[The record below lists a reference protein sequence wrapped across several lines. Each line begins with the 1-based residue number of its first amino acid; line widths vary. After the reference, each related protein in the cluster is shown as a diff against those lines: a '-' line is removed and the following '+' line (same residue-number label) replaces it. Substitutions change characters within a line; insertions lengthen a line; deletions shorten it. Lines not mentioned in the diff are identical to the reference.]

1 MLLEFENVVAGY
13 GPIRVLHGVTLSVN
27 AGEIVALLGR
37 NGAGKSTTLKA
48 AAGMARVFTGQV
60 RFKLA
65 DIARRAVHQRAR
77 LGLGYVPEERRIFPE
92 LTVRE
97 NLEVARKRG
106 AGGQAPWTLER
117 IFELMPLLAE
127 IQKRR
132 GGHLSGGEQQMLT
145 IARTMMGNPE
155 LLLLDEPTEGLAPH
169 FVRLIGDLVLEL
181 KRNGMAVLVAEQNLQ
196 LIKRL
201 VDRAYVLES
210 GEIRLS
216 GGIAELAE
224 KPELKALLAV

>member
-1 MLLEFENVVAGY
+1 
-13 GPIRVLHGVTLSVN
+13 
-27 AGEIVALLGR
+27 
-37 NGAGKSTTLKA
+37 
-48 AAGMARVFTGQV
+48 
-60 RFKLA
+60 
-65 DIARRAVHQRAR
+65 
-77 LGLGYVPEERRIFPE
+77 
-92 LTVRE
+92 
-97 NLEVARKRG
+97 
-106 AGGQAPWTLER
+106 
-117 IFELMPLLAE
+117 
-127 IQKRR
+127 
-132 GGHLSGGEQQMLT
+132 LSGGEQQMLT

-169 FVRLIGDLVLEL
+169 FVRLIGNLVLEL

-210 GEIRLS
+210 GEIRLM